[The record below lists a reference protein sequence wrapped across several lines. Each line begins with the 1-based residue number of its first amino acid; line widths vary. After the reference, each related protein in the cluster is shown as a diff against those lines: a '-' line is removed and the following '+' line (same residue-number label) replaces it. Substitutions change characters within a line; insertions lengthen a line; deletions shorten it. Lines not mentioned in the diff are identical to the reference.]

1 MQIKQIYIQNFK
13 GFEKKNFSF
22 NSKFNVAIGNN
33 ATGKSTLLHS
43 IQVAL
48 GGYLQC
54 LDIPASR
61 NYRRQFKDGEAYVR
75 WNELERGYLK
85 NLDQTL
91 ITTTAKFS
99 HVSNDTPW
107 TRVMLKNNTTS
118 HNQRNAGELMN
129 VVEQLLRQKTNAQI
143 PMPIVASFGTE
154 RTVAQL
160 RKGKKAQSRRT
171 QREKAFLAA
180 LSEKVDFDGVIEW
193 MHNYDKELEYKKEFP
208 GTKNAVFN
216 AIHTAIPYLKHVEYN
231 SYYQEFEAEVI
242 IEQHTVGKT
251 LHSNMSDGL
260 KAMLNLVAELAFRCV
275 ILNGYKGDNAV
286 LQTEGVVLID
296 ELDMHLHPNWQ
307 MHVVQDLRNAFPSI
321 QFIVTSHSPFI
332 VQSIKKEELIIL
344 EEELDVESDPFR
356 RSIEE
361 ISSTEM
367 GVKEVPRS
375 KAFLEMEE
383 VAAKYYDLIEQG
395 KTSDNDAEVA
405 ALRNQLNELEDKFS
419 EDPAFVA
426 LLKSE
431 RKSSNL

>member
-1 MQIKQIYIQNFK
+1 MQIKEIYIQNFK
-13 GFEKKNFSF
+13 GFEKKKFSF
-22 NSKFNVAIGNN
+22 NPKFNVAIGNN

-193 MHNYDKELEYKKEFP
+193 IHNYDKELEYKKEFP
-208 GTKNAVFN
+208 GTKNAVFT
-216 AIHTAIPYLKHVEYN
+216 AIQTAIPYLKNVEYN
-231 SYYQEFEAEVI
+231 NYYQEFEAEI
-242 IEQHTVGKT
+242 TIDLHAIGKT

-275 ILNGYKGDNAV
+275 ILNGYKGENAV
-286 LQTEGVVLID
+286 IETEGVVLID
-296 ELDMHLHPNWQ
+296 ELDMHLHPIWQ
-307 MHVVQDLRNAFPSI
+307 KHVVEDLKAAFPKL
-321 QFIVTSHSPFI
+321 QFIVTTHSPFI
-332 VQSIKKEELIIL
+332 VQSVNAEELIN
-344 EEELDVESDPFR
+344 LDVQTTINPKDYP
-356 RSIEE
+356 IEV
-361 ISSTEM
+361 IS
-367 GVKEVPRS
+367 
-375 KAFLEMEE
+375 EE
-383 VAAKYYDLIEQG
+383 VMNVDGSYGTE
-395 KTSDNDAEVA
+395 
-405 ALRNQLNELEDKFS
+405 
-419 EDPAFVA
+419 
-426 LLKSE
+426 KSE
-431 RKSSNL
+431 QESLSVNYFNLLTEAEASNNKADYKIRLEQLENSITDTGLRAYLKTHRIAKNII

>member
-1 MQIKQIYIQNFK
+1 MQLKEIYIQNFK

-22 NSKFNVAIGNN
+22 NPKFNVAIGNN

-61 NYRRQFKDGEAYVR
+61 NYRRQFKDGEAFVK

-99 HVSNDTPW
+99 HVSGDTPW

-193 MHNYDKELEYKKEFP
+193 LHNYDKELEYKKEFP

-216 AIHTAIPYLKHVEYN
+216 AIQTAIPYLKNVEYN
-231 SYYQEFEAEVI
+231 NYYQEFEAEI
-242 IEQHTVGKT
+242 TIDQHAIGKT

-275 ILNGYKGDNAV
+275 ILNGFNGENAV
-286 LQTEGVVLID
+286 VQTEGVVLID
-296 ELDMHLHPNWQ
+296 ELDMHLHPIWQ
-307 MHVVQDLRNAFPSI
+307 KHVVGDLKAAFPKL
-321 QFIVTSHSPFI
+321 QFIVTTHSPFI
-332 VQSIKKEELIIL
+332 VQSVDSGELINLDVQTDINPKDYPIEVVSEEIMNVDGSYGTEKS
-344 EEELDVESDPFR
+344 EEESQ
-356 RSIEE
+356 SINYFNLL
-361 ISSTEM
+361 TEAEAS
-367 GVKEVPRS
+367 GNKDDYKIR
-375 KAFLEMEE
+375 LEQLEN
-383 VAAKYYDLIEQG
+383 AITDTGLRAYLKTHRIAKNII
-395 KTSDNDAEVA
+395 
-405 ALRNQLNELEDKFS
+405 
-419 EDPAFVA
+419 
-426 LLKSE
+426 
-431 RKSSNL
+431 

>member
-1 MQIKQIYIQNFK
+1 MYLKEIDIQNFK
-13 GFEKKNFSF
+13 GLENKTFSF

-33 ATGKSTLLHS
+33 ASGKSTLLHS

-61 NYRRQFKDGEAYVR
+61 NYRRQFKDGEAFVK
-75 WNELERGYLK
+75 WNDLERSYLRNQELTQIK
-85 NLDQTL
+85 
-91 ITTTAKFS
+91 TTASFS
-99 HVSNDTPW
+99 HVSNDIHW
-107 TRVMLKNNTTS
+107 TRIMLKNNTTS
-118 HNQRNAGELMN
+118 HNQRNAGELMAA
-129 VVEQLLRQKTNAQI
+129 VEQLLRQKTQTQI

-171 QREKAFLAA
+171 SREKAFLAA

-193 MHNYDKELEYKKEFP
+193 MHNYDKELQYKKEFA
-208 GTKNAVFN
+208 GTKDAVFN
-216 AIHTAIPYLKHVEYN
+216 AIHTAIPYLKNVEYN
-231 SYYQEFEAEVI
+231 NYYQEFEAEAI
-242 IEQHTVGKT
+242 IDNHTIGKT

-275 ILNGYKGDNAV
+275 ILNGYKGESAV

-307 MHVVQDLRNAFPSI
+307 MHVVKDLKNAFPSL

-332 VQSIKKEELIIL
+332 VQSLVKEELIIL

-367 GVKEVPRS
+367 GVKEIPRS
-375 KAFLEMEE
+375 QTFIEMEAI
-383 VAAKYYDLIEQG
+383 AAKYYDLIEQG
-395 KTSDNDAEVA
+395 RTSENDAEVA
-405 ALRNQLNELEDKFS
+405 ELRNQLNELEDKFS

>member
-1 MQIKQIYIQNFK
+1 MLIKEIYIQNFK

-22 NSKFNVAIGNN
+22 NPKFNVAIGNN

-61 NYRRQFKDGEAYVR
+61 NYRRQYREGEAFVK

-91 ITTTAKFS
+91 ITTTSKFS
-99 HVSNDTPW
+99 HISSDTSW

-118 HNQRNAGELMN
+118 HNQRHTGELMKA
-129 VVEQLLRQKTNAQI
+129 VDQLLRQKTKSQI
-143 PMPIVASFGTE
+143 PVPIVASFGTE

-193 MHNYDKELEYKKEFP
+193 FHNYDKELNYKKEFP
-208 GTKNAVFN
+208 GTKEAVFN
-216 AIHTAIPYLKHVEYN
+216 AIHTAIPYLKNTDYN
-231 SYYQEFEAEVI
+231 SFYQEFEAEVI
-242 IEQHTVGKT
+242 IDKHIFGKT
-251 LHSNMSDGL
+251 VHSNMSDGL

-275 ILNGYKGDNAV
+275 ILNGFMGIDAV
-286 LQTEGVVLID
+286 VKTEGVVLID

-307 MHVVQDLRNAFPSI
+307 MHVVQDLKNAFPSI

-356 RSIEE
+356 RSIED
-361 ISSTEM
+361 ISSNEM
-367 GVKEVPRS
+367 GVKEIPRS
-375 KAFLEMEE
+375 IAFIEMEAI
-383 VAAKYYDLIEQG
+383 AAKYYDLIEKG
-395 KTSDNDAEVA
+395 RTSDNDVEVA
-405 ALRNQLNELEDKFS
+405 SLRKQLNELEDKFS

-431 RKSSNL
+431 RKSSNI

>member
-1 MQIKQIYIQNFK
+1 MQLKEIYIQNFK

-22 NSKFNVAIGNN
+22 NPKFNVAIGNN

-61 NYRRQFKDGEAYVR
+61 NYRRQFKDGEAFVK

-85 NLDQTL
+85 NPDQTL

-99 HVSNDTPW
+99 HVSSDTPW
-107 TRVMLKNNTTS
+107 TRIMLKNNTTS

-193 MHNYDKELEYKKEFP
+193 LHNYDKELEYKKEFP

-216 AIHTAIPYLKHVEYN
+216 AIQTAIPYLKNVEYN
-231 SYYQEFEAEVI
+231 NYYQEFEAEI
-242 IEQHTVGKT
+242 TIDQHAIGKT

-275 ILNGYKGDNAV
+275 ILNGFNGENAV
-286 LQTEGVVLID
+286 VQTEGVVLID
-296 ELDMHLHPNWQ
+296 ELDMHLHPIWQ
-307 MHVVQDLRNAFPSI
+307 KHVVGDLKAAFPKL
-321 QFIVTSHSPFI
+321 QFIVTTHSPFI
-332 VQSIKKEELIIL
+332 VQSVDAGELINLDVQTDINPKDYPIEVVSEEIMNVDGSYGTEKS
-344 EEELDVESDPFR
+344 EEESQ
-356 RSIEE
+356 SINYFNLL
-361 ISSTEM
+361 TEAEASAN
-367 GVKEVPRS
+367 KDDYKIR
-375 KAFLEMEE
+375 LEQLEN
-383 VAAKYYDLIEQG
+383 AITDTGLRAYLKTHRIAKNII
-395 KTSDNDAEVA
+395 
-405 ALRNQLNELEDKFS
+405 
-419 EDPAFVA
+419 
-426 LLKSE
+426 
-431 RKSSNL
+431 